1 MGMESGKGVIV
12 CAVLAYAFYAYYWRD
27 ASRYAAEVGYYRG
40 EEVAWDL
47 WGDFK
52 TLDECKSQAIARY
65 NFYAVEQRGRGHSWS
80 CLLKNAKGG
89 YESRHR

>member
-1 MGMESGKGVIV
+1 MRRVSAILFALG
-12 CAVLAYAFYAYYWRD
+12 LAACDVFGQ
-27 ASRYAAEVGYYRG
+27 SRYAAEVGYYRG

-47 WGDFK
+47 WGDFT

-65 NFYAVEQRGRGHSWS
+65 NFYAVQQHGRGHSWS
-80 CLLKNAKGG
+80 CLLKNANGG